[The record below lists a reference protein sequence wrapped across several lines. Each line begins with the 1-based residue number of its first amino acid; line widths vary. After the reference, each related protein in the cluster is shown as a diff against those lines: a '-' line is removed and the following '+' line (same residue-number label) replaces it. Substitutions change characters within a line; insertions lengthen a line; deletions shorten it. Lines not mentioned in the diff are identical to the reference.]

1 MIITQKA
8 VELLIKEL
16 RLFLSKMI
24 KPLEISYLII
34 EYLGIF
40 ILMFSTF
47 LIGYFSAWWM
57 QKNKYK
63 GKIKRLKRRIKNL
76 IESNKVM
83 IQNKNI
89 NDIETVFTEVK
100 PTELK
105 IIKENKEEQ
114 ITRKT
119 KKTVAEKARTSYITY
134 TKTKPKL
141 NFENFGEASIK
152 NREEL
157 TKIEGIGPYVEQK
170 LNEIGIFNY
179 DQISK
184 FTVEDIRVITEL
196 IDFFPDRIERDDW
209 VGQATDLKVK

>member
-1 MIITQKA
+1 
-8 VELLIKEL
+8 
-16 RLFLSKMI
+16 MI

-47 LIGYFSAWWM
+47 LIGYFSSWWM

-76 IESNKVM
+76 IESNKVI

-89 NDIETVFTEVK
+89 NDIETVFTEVR

-105 IIKENKEEQ
+105 IIKESKEEQ